1 MVMAAHDLPSSIQW
15 HEGMLLAPQHFQQ
28 LSVRQEQLLAYNG
41 AMLSPFHWG
50 IRHLRIDTVLLLEG
64 TFRVLEMEA
73 ILPDGLVV
81 SSSEAERG
89 ALDVDLQQF
98 RDHLEGDGAAVHLAI
113 PSQRSG
119 SSTVQGEWARYR
131 SVDGAAVLD
140 QNTGQSELRI
150 PRLLP
155 RLRLLVGDRPPDKYS
170 SIALARVC
178 YRNEGFQLLP
188 FEPPRLRV
196 PQSCLIG
203 EMVAKV
209 TKRLREKAVFLAER
223 LRAPSSATRMPQLL
237 ETKGLIHSLVAPLPP
252 LETLL
257 ATGRAHPLAL
267 YLALTSAVGHLA
279 SLGRGL
285 VPPVLEPYD
294 HDDLYSTFDQAL
306 RYITQVID
314 EGIQESY
321 TSFPFYFKKGA
332 FYIHFDDEWQGAPLV
347 LGVRSKEGATEE
359 EIRSWVEESLIG
371 SRSRIAEMRSLRI
384 RGAVREAV
392 SGDADLVP
400 ARGVQLYSLEEDPDF
415 VKPNEPL
422 FIVNLDD
429 TEGRRRPLEIVLYVR
444 NRS

>member
-1 MVMAAHDLPSSIQW
+1 MEMAAHDLPSPIQW

-28 LSVRQEQLLAYNG
+28 MSARQELLLGYNA

-50 IRHLRIDTVLLLEG
+50 IRHLKIDTVLLLEG

-73 ILPDGLVV
+73 LLPDGLLV
-81 SSSEAERG
+81 SSEDAERG
-89 ALDVDLQQF
+89 SLEVDLHQF
-98 RDHLEGDGAAVHLAI
+98 RDQLEGEGATIHLAI
-113 PSQRSG
+113 PSRRAG
-119 SSTVQGEWARYR
+119 ASTVQGEWARYR
-131 SVDGAAVLD
+131 SIDGAAVLD

-150 PRLLP
+150 PRLVP

-170 SIALARVC
+170 SIPLARVSS
-178 YRNEGFQLLP
+178 RNEGFQLLP

-196 PQSCLIG
+196 PQSSLIG
-203 EMVAKV
+203 AMVAKV

-223 LRAPSSATRMPQLL
+223 MRAPSSATRMPQLL
-237 ETKGLIHSLVAPLPP
+237 ETRGLINSLVAPLPP

-257 ATGRAHPLAL
+257 GTGRAHPFNL
-267 YLALTSAVGHLA
+267 YLALTSAVGHVA

-294 HDDLYSTFDQAL
+294 HDDLYGTFERAVDFIDQM
-306 RYITQVID
+306 IE

-321 TSFPFYFKKGA
+321 TSYPFYFKKGA

-347 LGVRSKEGATEE
+347 MGVRGKEGASEE

-384 RGAVREAV
+384 RGAGREAMA
-392 SGDADLVP
+392 GDADLVA
-400 ARGVQLYSLEEDPDF
+400 ARGVQLYTLEEDPEF
-415 VKPNEPL
+415 VKTNEPL
-422 FIVNLDD
+422 FVVNLDD
-429 TEGRRRPLEIVLYVR
+429 TEGSRRPLEIVLYVR